1 MRVHYI
7 VTSGQ
12 RALGAMFSK
21 NLNEEILVFFYPHS
35 AKRTFHTFFCPP
47 VKIIALDDDGQVV
60 FEQVVSAWRLVRL
73 PPCKIVIE
81 TAPQVDIQPHM
92 ESILSYN
99 PPFPQHGAVEPG
111 VDLGALLFALLS
123 DAVADMRRIRDTQ
136 GYEIRPEIQR
146 DKFAPWERGRMV
158 SSAGFLLDFS
168 GAVNLPQGAVRLSRD
183 VLKVEAPHVDELL
196 AASVAGV
203 PWRQEFPNACMRC
216 GKPGSWRGVLLAPKQ
231 APMEVTWRYQRP
243 ENAVPL
249 CHHCAE
255 TLNFLRDEGLRI
267 DLVWGLWGPRFEA
280 LWSWH
285 KALDQDRLS
294 AWDTY
299 NHPLWPAE
307 YGGSTWEEGSGALGC
322 AEPRPPHGVVRS
334 PLHDTAL
341 KRALYSKPFRR
352 RQPGEAPLQRLLDF
366 RIEIPDGGE
375 A

>member
-1 MRVHYI
+1 MKIRYF
-7 VTSGQ
+7 TSSHQ
-12 RALGAMFSK
+12 RALGAMFVSS
-21 NLNEEILVFFYPHS
+21 LDEEILVFLYPHS

-47 VKIIALDDDGQVV
+47 IKMIALDEDGQVV
-60 FEQVVSAWRLVRL
+60 FEQVVSDWRLVRL
-73 PPCKIVIE
+73 PACKIVIE
-81 TAPQVDIQPHM
+81 TAPQVDIQPYM
-92 ESILSYN
+92 ESILSYK

-196 AASVAGV
+196 AASVAGI

-231 APMEVTWRYQRP
+231 APLEVTWRYQRP

-255 TLNFLRDEGLRI
+255 TLNFLRDETLRI

-280 LWSWH
+280 LWNWH
-285 KALDQDRLS
+285 KALDEDRLP

-299 NHPLWPAE
+299 NYPLWPQIH
-307 YGGSTWEEGSGALGC
+307 GGSDWETGSGELDC
-322 AEPRPPHGVVRS
+322 AEPRPPHGVARREQ
-334 PLHDTAL
+334 HETAL
-341 KRALYSKPFRR
+341 RRALYSKPFRR

-366 RIEIPDGGE
+366 RIDIPEGGE